1 MSKTNGE
8 QYCNGDV
15 LLKLQ
20 STLYNLRRRYNHRQI
35 EDFKKRF
42 NTLIRFKLGFVKYF
56 YRQWANIPDL
66 TFNET
71 DLLFFFFFFWFLHVA
86 HRNFRCRS
94 STKWD
99 LCVFRS
105 LSWSMV
111 WLHYRKAHPNKG
123 PLLGVGLKM
132 VIPAYQEIILPAVLL
147 WFLGLVYP
155 WDVPMYAW
163 YVMPNTF
170 DEKRS
175 TQGSVYTLL

>member
-8 QYCNGDV
+8 QCCNGDV

-71 DLLFFFFFFWFLHVA
+71 DLLFFFFSFFDSCMLHIEIFVAGRRPSEIFVSLGHFLEVWFD
-86 HRNFRCRS
+86 S
-94 STKWD
+94 IT
-99 LCVFRS
+99 
-105 LSWSMV
+105 
-111 WLHYRKAHPNKG
+111 
-123 PLLGVGLKM
+123 
-132 VIPAYQEIILPAVLL
+132 
-147 WFLGLVYP
+147 
-155 WDVPMYAW
+155 
-163 YVMPNTF
+163 
-170 DEKRS
+170 EKR
-175 TQGSVYTLL
+175 TPTKDRCWVSV